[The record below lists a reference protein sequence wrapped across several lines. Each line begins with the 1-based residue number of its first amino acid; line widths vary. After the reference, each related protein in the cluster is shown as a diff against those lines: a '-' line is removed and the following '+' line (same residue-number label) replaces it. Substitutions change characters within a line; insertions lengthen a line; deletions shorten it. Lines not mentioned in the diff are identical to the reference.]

1 MEKERMMQLAYDRE
15 ADVLY
20 LSIGDPRPAISREI
34 GDDVLLRV
42 DPGTGEVVG
51 LTVLNLSTRDARE
64 ILPAIQE
71 AKQAWIEVSL
81 EHGDPIPEPEP
92 VHN

>member
-20 LSIGDPRPAISREI
+20 LSIGEPRPAISREI

-42 DPGTGEVVG
+42 DPNTGEVVG
-51 LTVLNLSTRDARE
+51 LTVLNLSTRDTHE
-64 ILPAIQE
+64 MLPVELKFAE
-71 AKQAWIEVSL
+71 A
-81 EHGDPIPEPEP
+81 
-92 VHN
+92 

>member
-1 MEKERMMQLAYDRE
+1 MEKESMMQLAYDRE

-42 DPGTGEVVG
+42 DPNTGDVVG
-51 LTVLNLSTRDARE
+51 LTILNLSTRDTRE
-64 ILPAIQE
+64 ILPV
-71 AKQAWIEVSL
+71 EVKMV
-81 EHGDPIPEPEP
+81 GA
-92 VHN
+92 